1 MAGYVIDAH
10 THAFP
15 PDCLTDRAGYLA
27 RDFWFN
33 QLYENPNAKLT
44 TERELLESM
53 AAAGIQRSIICGFPW
68 RDPGLCRAHN
78 AWMAEVC
85 EQHPG
90 KLDFLAIVKPD
101 DPDAAR
107 DAEDALAAG
116 ARGIGELNA
125 DAQDFDL
132 AAPGASLDLMAVCKA
147 HRAPVMLHTSE
158 PLGHV
163 YPGKGTATPAKLVTW
178 LNAFNDQP
186 VVLAHWGGG
195 LAFYEL
201 MPEVHQVT
209 RNVVYDSAATTYL
222 YRPEVF
228 ERMAELVGHE
238 RVLFAS
244 DFPVLGQQRL
254 LAQVTERLSGAP
266 WFANL
271 MAGNAER
278 VYRLTGVPA

>member
-1 MAGYVIDAH
+1 MSGHVIDAH

-15 PDCLTDRAGYLA
+15 PDCLADRAGYLA
-27 RDFWFN
+27 RDFWFSR
-33 QLYENPNAKLT
+33 LYENPKSKLT

-53 AAAGIQRSIICGFPW
+53 ATAGVQRSLVCGFPW
-68 RDPGLCRAHN
+68 RDPGLCREHN
-78 AWMAEVC
+78 AWLAEVC
-85 EQHPG
+85 KQHPG
-90 KLDFLAIVKPD
+90 RLDFLAIVKPD

-107 DAEDALAAG
+107 DAADALAAG
-116 ARGIGELNA
+116 AVGIGELNA
-125 DAQDFDL
+125 DAQNFDL
-132 AAPGASLDLMAVCKA
+132 EAPGAHLDLMETCKA

-158 PLGHV
+158 PLGHA

-228 ERMAELVGHE
+228 ERMAELVGHD

-244 DFPVLGQQRL
+244 DFPVLGQRRL
-254 LAQVTERLSGAP
+254 LAQVTERLGNEP
-266 WFANL
+266 WFATL

-278 VYRLTGVPA
+278 VYRLTGGLA